1 MSHPLRTTTP
11 SETTGMKVV
20 LLGLLSCAI
29 SALIILGNPL
39 PVWAHAYSTETVVI
53 KASPE
58 KLMGEA
64 EIAFTALGFTDDNDS
79 GALEENEFYQ
89 QLSRV
94 NGDLLES
101 LHQNTR
107 IECNGEVLPITTA
120 WINPPDFSSQQGV
133 SATSTVAVAFL
144 TTPPGESVRSAQIR
158 WAFPSLDTQLIFQ
171 SGETTLVSGLNDES
185 VAVFEFGF
193 WASVNTFLLQGIDH
207 IAYGADHLL
216 FLVVL
221 ALGLFKVAVN
231 KRNWLRAVK
240 LIAAFTLGHA
250 LSFTLAYFQV
260 LSVPSGIVEPVIAL
274 SITVTAFAA
283 LTRVEWEKYWIIATA
298 VGLVHGLGFAS
309 SLAQLGLATSEHA
322 AAIISFNLGVDFAQV
337 IVVSVVG
344 LCLVLL
350 RKTLPQWSSKITTV
364 VLIAIG
370 ILGLIWTILRIT
382 ESVVPIVEFLT

>member
-1 MSHPLRTTTP
+1 M
-11 SETTGMKVV
+11 

-53 KASPE
+53 QASPE